1 MRRRQ
6 IGNVTEHPLLG
17 RGLGRLFL
25 LFFLLSSGSAAAQ
38 DEPEYRMEIGGGVGL
53 TAYEG
58 DFNGSLLKGMK
69 PRGALL
75 AKYKMNPRM
84 AWAAQLSIGQLK
96 GSSKDVKTWYPEWND
111 NPVEFTTSV
120 TDLSVRYE
128 YNFWPFGT
136 GKEYL
141 GAKPL
146 TPFFTLGA
154 GLLFTGKPKLTSA
167 VPPVAEPESA
177 VAFQVPVGL
186 GVKYKLRDRLNLTA
200 EWVMHFSGTDK
211 LDGVADPYGIKSSGL
226 FKNTDCYS
234 VLQVSLTYDFW
245 AKCKT
250 CHNDRE

>member
-1 MRRRQ
+1 MRRQ
-6 IGNVTEHPLLG
+6 QM
-17 RGLGRLFL
+17 LFL
-25 LFFLLSSGSAAAQ
+25 LFFLLSSVSAAAQ

-58 DFNGSLLKGMK
+58 DFNGSPLKGMQ
-69 PRGALL
+69 PRVALL

-84 AWAAQLSIGQLK
+84 AWAAQLSTGQLK

-111 NPVEFTTSV
+111 NPVDFTTSM
-120 TDLSVRYE
+120 TDFSVRYE

-141 GAKPL
+141 GARPL
-146 TPFFTLGA
+146 TPFITLGA
-154 GLLFTGKPKLTSA
+154 GLLFSGKPKLKSA

-177 VAFQVPVGL
+177 VALQMPIGL

-211 LDGVADPYGIKSSGL
+211 LDGVVDPYGIKSSGL

-234 VLQVSLTYDFW
+234 VLQVSLTYDIW

-250 CHNDRE
+250 CHNDRD